1 MLYYLADQKLFDE
14 NKIDFMYK
22 YGCFAEKNEEYIEII
37 GILPE
42 SIEEFLL
49 SDEKKIKKFKGN
61 SCFFYF

>member
-1 MLYYLADQKLFDE
+1 MLYYLADQNLFDE

-22 YGCFAEKNEEYIEII
+22 YGCFAEKTEEYVEIT

-49 SDEKKIKKFKGN
+49 SDKKKIKKFKGN
-61 SCFFYF
+61 SCFFSF